1 MMSPPV
7 SRPVAQQAARWFL
20 CLQGGASEG
29 EQQACAAWRAA
40 SAEHERA
47 WQLATRFSAQVQS
60 IPPSVARST
69 LQRPAALGRR
79 AAVKAL
85 TSLVVLG
92 SLGVTLSR
100 TGTMDALL
108 ADISTAV
115 GERRQLTLDDG
126 TELHLNTDTAVDI
139 RYSAGERLLVLRRG
153 ELYVSTGKDPRPML
167 VRSAWGMFQPLGT
180 RFAVRQYEQ
189 HDELKVLEGTVAVTP
204 RAGGTLRIE
213 AGQQALVS
221 ANRVR
226 RVDSAL
232 ARVDWLDGVL
242 RVERM
247 PLASFL
253 AELGRYRHG
262 WVRCAPEVARL
273 EISGVYQLADSD
285 AALRALA
292 MAFPLRVNYLSRYW
306 VTVVPAEG

>member
-1 MMSPPV
+1 MTSHAV

-20 CLQGGASEG
+20 CLQGGASED
-29 EQQACAAWRAA
+29 ERQACAAWRAA
-40 SAEHERA
+40 DSEHERA

-60 IPPSVARST
+60 IPPDVARAT

-92 SLGVTLSR
+92 SLGVALSR
-100 TGTMDALL
+100 TGTVDTLL
-108 ADISTAV
+108 ADARTAV
-115 GERRQLTLDDG
+115 GEQRRLTLDDG

-167 VRSAWGMFQPLGT
+167 VHSAWGMFQPLGT

-189 HDELKVLEGTVAVTP
+189 HDELKVLEGTVAATP
-204 RAGGTLRIE
+204 RAGATLRIE
-213 AGQQALVS
+213 AGEQALVS
-221 ANRVR
+221 ATRVTR
-226 RVDSAL
+226 LNNAPAKL
-232 ARVDWLDGVL
+232 DWVEGML

-247 PLASFL
+247 PLVDFL

-262 WVRCAPEVARL
+262 WVRCAPEVAQL

-306 VTVVPAEG
+306 VTVVPAGA